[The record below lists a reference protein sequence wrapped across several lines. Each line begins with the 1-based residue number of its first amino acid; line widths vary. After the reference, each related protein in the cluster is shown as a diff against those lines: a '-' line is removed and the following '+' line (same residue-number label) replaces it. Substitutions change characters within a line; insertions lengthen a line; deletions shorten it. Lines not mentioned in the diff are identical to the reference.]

1 MEAMPLSLMEFAGRF
16 LINRTRSKRE
26 AAIRLNRPRSYLS
39 CHHVMI
45 A

>member
-1 MEAMPLSLMEFAGRF
+1 MRLTPLSLMEFAEWP
-16 LINRTRSKRE
+16 LIISTNLKCYESV
-26 AAIRLNRPRSYLS
+26 RLSHSRSYLS